1 MALVALVG
9 RVVSVFGQEE
19 EVKITAGFE
28 FTESLS
34 IAASATRA
42 IAGDPDY
49 DTGFSIPCP
58 QALKEG
64 DRRPDKRG
72 VEGRGRRCEGEG
84 GGEPCAGG

>member
-1 MALVALVG
+1 MVALKG

-19 EVKITAGFE
+19 EVKITAEFE
-28 FTESLS
+28 FTESPS

-42 IAGDPDY
+42 IASDPDD

-58 QALKEG
+58 QTLKEG

-84 GGEPCAGG
+84 GGEPCAGCE

>member
-1 MALVALVG
+1 MALEG
-9 RVVSVFGQEE
+9 RVVFVFGQEE
-19 EVKITAGFE
+19 EVKITAEFE
-28 FTESLS
+28 FTESPS

-42 IAGDPDY
+42 IAGDPDD

-58 QALKEG
+58 QTLKEG
-64 DRRPDKRG
+64 DRRQDKRG

>member
-1 MALVALVG
+1 MLVTVKG

-19 EVKITAGFE
+19 EVKITAEFE
-28 FTESLS
+28 FTESPS

-42 IAGDPDY
+42 IAGDPDD
-49 DTGFSIPCP
+49 DTGFAISCP
-58 QALKEG
+58 QTLKEG

>member
-1 MALVALVG
+1 MVALEG
-9 RVVSVFGQEE
+9 RVVSVFEQEE
-19 EVKITAGFE
+19 EVKITAEFE
-28 FTESLS
+28 FTESPS

-42 IAGDPDY
+42 IAGD
-49 DTGFSIPCP
+49 TGFSIPCP
-58 QALKEG
+58 QTLKEG

>member
-1 MALVALVG
+1 MALEG

-19 EVKITAGFE
+19 EVKITAEFE
-28 FTESLS
+28 FTESPS

-42 IAGDPDY
+42 IASDP
-49 DTGFSIPCP
+49 GFAISCP
-58 QALKEG
+58 QTLKEG

-84 GGEPCAGG
+84 GGEPCAGCG

>member
-1 MALVALVG
+1 MAALEE
-9 RVVSVFGQEE
+9 RVVSVFGQGE
-19 EVKITAGFE
+19 EVKITAEFE
-28 FTESLS
+28 FTESPS

-42 IAGDPDY
+42 IAGDPDN

-58 QALKEG
+58 QTLKEG

>member
-1 MALVALVG
+1 M
-9 RVVSVFGQEE
+9 VSVFGQEE
-19 EVKITAGFE
+19 EVKITAEFE
-28 FTESLS
+28 FTESPS

-42 IAGDPDY
+42 IAGDPDD
-49 DTGFSIPCP
+49 DTGFAISCP
-58 QALKEG
+58 QTPKEG

>member
-1 MALVALVG
+1 MALEG

-28 FTESLS
+28 FTESPS

-42 IAGDPDY
+42 IAGD
-49 DTGFSIPCP
+49 TGFSIPCP
-58 QALKEG
+58 QTLKEG

>member
-1 MALVALVG
+1 MALVALVR

-28 FTESLS
+28 FTESPS

-42 IAGDPDY
+42 IASDPDD

-58 QALKEG
+58 PTLKEG

-72 VEGRGRRCEGEG
+72 VEGGGRRCEGEG
-84 GGEPCAGG
+84 GGEPCARG